1 MFQWEFDILHFTS
14 SLTASVCV
22 CVGGWRDRAP
32 TSFISALLS
41 PSLPVLIREPARQV
55 LRRQVLRLTWSKWV
69 GVPDCLGDTGQ
80 VWGKKWEIW
89 GATGLLEGLHL
100 WHLLSKER
108 IGRSWAEKKQT
119 GLDWSTTLCLHFERQ
134 KRRDQKPESR
144 ISLWGLSAWKNLLK
158 EGKGAGFPSFRS
170 TISYAK
176 KAHN

>member
-1 MFQWEFDILHFTS
+1 MFQWEFNKLHFA
-14 SLTASVCV
+14 LFFTASVFV

-69 GVPDCLGDTGQ
+69 GEPDYIVDTGQ

-89 GATGLLEGLHL
+89 GATELLEGLHL
-100 WHLLSKER
+100 WHPLSKER
-108 IGRSWAEKKQT
+108 IGRSWAEKKT

-144 ISLWGLSAWKNLLK
+144 ISLLGIFCLKKSAKGG
-158 EGKGAGFPSFRS
+158 EGRWVSFL
-170 TISYAK
+170 
-176 KAHN
+176 